1 MDIPEKNKMD
11 NIFTICY
18 SRQEANEIMIRTSD
32 DQYYYDLVDVFT
44 DKDGDVIIQEG

>member
-1 MDIPEKNKMD
+1 MRNKELIALLQEQDPE
-11 NIFTICY
+11 
-18 SRQEANEIMIRTSD
+18 AEIMIRTSD